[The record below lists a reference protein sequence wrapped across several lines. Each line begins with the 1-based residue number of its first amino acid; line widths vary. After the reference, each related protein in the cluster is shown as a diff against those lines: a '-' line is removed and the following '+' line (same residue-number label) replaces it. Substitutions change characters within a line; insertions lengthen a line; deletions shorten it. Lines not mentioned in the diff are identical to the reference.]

1 MTAAVASLSRPARVL
16 LLEIRRS
23 VVSWAVPLLAVLFFV
38 DAYRTAMGLPA
49 VWTVRSSVVT
59 SSMLLV
65 FAVFAAGL
73 GAWAGSREGRRRT
86 GNLVATTVRPAW
98 ARQGAALGG
107 TLFWLLLVFLAGVAV
122 VYIQTARQAT
132 WGSPPLWPVAVGVM
146 AVVTITVLGF
156 TAGALVP
163 GRFTAPLAAV
173 AAFVLFLVGY
183 HAAVNLAPGPGL
195 QALLSP
201 GGPVPLADDGVF
213 YRAAPDVAITQVL
226 FMGGITVALL
236 GVLALAPVLRGPY
249 RDLPAAL
256 GRAGRWLCAA
266 AVVLLAAGTAA
277 AGRHSPWPAPPG
289 SAYPAGTSPRC
300 TTRPATSRSGTPP
313 TAREPH
319 SRCACTRRSARTW
332 PARTRRSSRLPRRS
346 PGCPA
351 PRSAP
356 RRPHRAM
363 GYTARTGPASADRRR
378 HPPSPGHRR
387 CTPTPPTRSSPR
399 CRATRPS
406 PATRTTRTGRRASSS
421 NS

>member
-1 MTAAVASLSRPARVL
+1 MTAVPSLSRPARVL
-16 LLEIRRS
+16 RLEIRRS

-38 DAYRTAMGLPA
+38 DAYRTAMGLLA
-49 VWTVRSSVVT
+49 VWAVRSSVVT
-59 SSMLLV
+59 SGMLLV

-86 GNLVATTVRPAW
+86 GDLVATTVRPTW

-132 WGSPPLWPVAVGVM
+132 WGSPPLWPVAVGMM

-183 HAAVNLAPGPGL
+183 HAAVNLTPEPGL

-236 GVLALAPVLRGPY
+236 GVLVLAPVLRGPD
-249 RDLPAAL
+249 RDLPAAVS
-256 GRAGRWLCAA
+256 RAGRWLCAA
-266 AVVLLAAGTAA
+266 AVVLLATGTAA
-277 AGRHSPWPAPPG
+277 AGTAFTL
-289 SAYPAGTSPRC
+289 AD
-300 TTRPATSRSGTPP
+300 
-313 TAREPH
+313 TARLGVSGWDIPALH
-319 SRCACTRRSARTW
+319 DAASDQPVPFTPDCAGISFKVCVH
-332 PARTRRSSRLPRRS
+332 PAFSSYL
-346 PGCPA
+346 
-351 PRSAP
+351 
-356 RRPHRAM
+356 
-363 GYTARTGPASADRRR
+363 ASADAALQPVAAQIAWLPGAPVRAAQVPSGDGVYGSDGTSFGGSPTAPAVTGA
-378 HPPSPGHRR
+378 PPVYTYSIDAFQSPLWG
-387 CTPTPPTRSSPR
+387 
-399 CRATRPS
+399 TRPS